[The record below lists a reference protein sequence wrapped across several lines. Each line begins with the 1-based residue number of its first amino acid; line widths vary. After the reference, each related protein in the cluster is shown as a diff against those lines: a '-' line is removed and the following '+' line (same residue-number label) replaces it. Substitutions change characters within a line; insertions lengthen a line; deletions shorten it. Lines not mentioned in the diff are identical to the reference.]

1 MNNSLS
7 KEEIKLSVDYIW
19 RKHLFKTH
27 LIIWGAIEL
36 CILFLSTVRG
46 LFDREV
52 LEIGLSIFAMFST
65 VYSLIFIPIIIYY
78 GYKMNYLV
86 KNYSK
91 FYMYEVVL
99 NEVSTSYFYRGA
111 VYYCVKFEHNGKSIY
126 VHTSPCF
133 SSHFLSK
140 IKLEEYNNKK
150 VMVLYDS
157 DLDKVYVIKKI

>member
-7 KEEIKLSVDYIW
+7 KADIMESVEYKW

-36 CILFLSTVRG
+36 CTLFISTKG
-46 LFDREV
+46 GFSDREV
-52 LEIGLSIFAMFST
+52 LEIGLSIFAMAST
-65 VYSLIFIPIIIYY
+65 VCSLIFIPTIVYY
-78 GYKMNYLV
+78 GYKMKYLV
-86 KNYSK
+86 KNFK
-91 FYMYEVVL
+91 NFHMYEVVL
-99 NEVSTSYFYRGA
+99 NEVSTSYLYSNF
-111 VYYCVKFEHNGKSIY
+111 VYFTVKFEHNNKSIY

-157 DLDKVYVIKKI
+157 DLDKVYVIKKV

>member
-1 MNNSLS
+1 
-7 KEEIKLSVDYIW
+7 
-19 RKHLFKTH
+19 
-27 LIIWGAIEL
+27 
-36 CILFLSTVRG
+36 
-46 LFDREV
+46 
-52 LEIGLSIFAMFST
+52 MFST